1 MSDEQSTGA
10 QGDDEQLSKE
20 RMILR
25 ILRKVLASIVRD
37 TTPLPGMLHPLK
49 QSTREDIRDLF
60 GMIAEREA
68 ELARL
73 AGVSMNERPYY
84 ADQPQQSS
92 VVSLHPPKGRKP
104 NGD

>member
-1 MSDEQSTGA
+1 MNDQQGNDEN
-10 QGDDEQLSKE
+10 LSKE

-49 QSTREDIRDLF
+49 DSTREDIRDLF

-68 ELARL
+68 ELANQ
-73 AGVSMNERPYY
+73 AGISMDERPRYS
-84 ADQPQQSS
+84 DQPRSS
-92 VVSLHPPKGRKP
+92 EVVNLYPPAQGKKP
-104 NGD
+104 NTH